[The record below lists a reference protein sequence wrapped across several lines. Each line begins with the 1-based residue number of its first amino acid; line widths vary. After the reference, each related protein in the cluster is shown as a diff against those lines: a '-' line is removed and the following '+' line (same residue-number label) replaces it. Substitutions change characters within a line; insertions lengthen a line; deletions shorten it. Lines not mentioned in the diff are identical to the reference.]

1 MCLDKLKPVNKNIKT
16 VYKILVRFT
25 YDDTGVYRTPFQ
37 CAKVS
42 VGKTYK
48 DKSKKDIETLDINPD
63 FYPTGFHCFVNKSD
77 AIKVLDLW
85 GTKII
90 AEVEVDNIVA
100 CGKEHYILDKG
111 RKLIADIVVART
123 MKVIKIEE
131 VL

>member
-1 MCLDKLKPVNKNIKT
+1 MCLDKVTKLSEDIKT

-37 CAKVS
+37 CVKVS
-42 VGKTYK
+42 VGKIYK

-90 AEVEVDNIVA
+90 AEVEVDDIVA
-100 CGKEHYILDKG
+100 CGKEHYLLDEG
-111 RKLIADIVVART
+111 IELIADIVVART
-123 MKVIKIEE
+123 MKVSQ
-131 VL
+131 LLTS